1 MSMLNFM
8 TAIYW
13 GQLSKC
19 TVSLN
24 YFQGYSC
31 SNRTAYGAVSAF
43 SVLIFLTQ
51 IAICGAIILW
61 RNELIVD
68 ETGLYDELSNGNSS
82 QPHLAGGSY
91 EQMKGNPFPV
101 PSVQTSADL

>member
-19 TVSLN
+19 TVTLP
-24 YFQGYSC
+24 FQGYSC
-31 SNRTAYGAVSAF
+31 SNRAAYGAVSAF

-51 IAICGAIILW
+51 VAICGAIIFW

-68 ETGLYDELSNGNSS
+68 ETGPYDELSNGNSS

-91 EQMKGNPFPV
+91 EQMTGNNFPV